1 MLRGLWSAASGMAA
15 QKLNIDVIANNL
27 ANVNTT
33 GFKKSRTD
41 FQDLMYQT
49 VNQAGSETSSG
60 EQIPVGI
67 QVGMGTMPVSVHK
80 EFSQGDFEQT
90 QNELDMAIE
99 GKGFFKVISNE
110 EELYTRSGDFKLD
123 ANRNIVTS
131 NGDKLQPEMTIPAET
146 VSITIDSDG
155 TVTAF
160 DPDGVG
166 ASLGTI
172 ELYSFP
178 NPAGLFSTGHN
189 LYRATD
195 GSGEAVN
202 GTPGSEGMGTITQG
216 YLEGSNVD
224 VVKEMV
230 DMIMAQ
236 RAYEINS
243 KAIKTA
249 DEMLAVVNNLS
260 R

>member
-15 QKLNIDVIANNL
+15 QKLTIDVIANNL
-27 ANVNTT
+27 ANVNTA

-49 VNQAGSETSSG
+49 ISEAGATTETG
-60 EQIPVGI
+60 GKIPVGI
-67 QVGMGTMPVSVHK
+67 QVGMGTMPVGVHK
-80 EFSQGDFEQT
+80 VFGQGDFEET
-90 QNELDMAIE
+90 KNELDLAIE

-110 EELYTRSGDFKLD
+110 EEVYSRAGNFKLD
-123 ANRNIVTS
+123 ADRNIVTP
-131 NGDKLQPEMTIPAET
+131 NGDKLQPEMTIPENT
-146 VSITIDSDG
+146 VSISIDSNG
-155 TVTAF
+155 TVTTF
-160 DPDGVG
+160 DPEGTG
-166 ASLGTI
+166 TSLGAI
-172 ELYSFP
+172 ELYTFP
-178 NPAGLFSTGHN
+178 NPAGLFSQGHN

-195 GSGEAVN
+195 GSGEGVS
-202 GTPGSEGMGTITQG
+202 GTPGSDGVGTIVQG
-216 YLEGSNVD
+216 FVEVSNVD

-230 DMIMAQ
+230 SMIMAQ

-249 DEMLAVVNNLS
+249 DSMMQIVNNIS

>member
-49 VNQAGSETSSG
+49 VNQPGSETSTG

-67 QVGMGTMPVSVHK
+67 QVGMGTMPVGVHK
-80 EFSQGDFEQT
+80 EFMQGDFQQT
-90 QNELDMAIE
+90 ENELDIAIE

-110 EELYTRSGDFKLD
+110 EELYTRSGNFKLD
-123 ANRNIVTS
+123 ANRNIVTA
-131 NGDKLQPEMTIPAET
+131 NGDKLQPEITIPVDT
-146 VSITIDSDG
+146 LSVKIDSDG

-160 DPDGVG
+160 DPDGIG

-172 ELYSFP
+172 ELYSFS
-178 NPAGLFSTGHN
+178 NPAGLYSRGHN
-189 LYRATD
+189 LYRVTD
-195 GSGEAVN
+195 ASGEAVN
-202 GTPGSEGMGTITQG
+202 GTPGSEGMGTIVQG

-224 VVKEMV
+224 VVQEMV
-230 DMIMAQ
+230 AMIMSQ
-236 RAYEINS
+236 RAYEVNS

-249 DEMLAVVNNLS
+249 DEMLSIVNNIS

>member
-1 MLRGLWSAASGMAA
+1 MLRGLWSAASGMAV
-15 QKLNIDVIANNL
+15 QKMNIDVIANNL
-27 ANVNTT
+27 ANVNTA

-49 VNQAGSETSSG
+49 VNQAGSETSTG

-67 QVGMGTMPVSVHK
+67 QVGMGTMPVGVHK
-80 EFSQGDFEQT
+80 EFMQGDFQQT
-90 QNELDMAIE
+90 KNELDMAIE
-99 GKGFFKVISNE
+99 GKGFFKVLSNE
-110 EELYTRSGDFKLD
+110 EELYTRSGNFKLD
-123 ANRNIVTS
+123 ANRNVVTP
-131 NGDKLQPEMTIPAET
+131 NGDKLQPEMTIPENT
-146 VSITIDSDG
+146 VTIKIDSDG

-160 DPDGVG
+160 DPQNVG

-172 ELYSFP
+172 ELYTFP
-178 NPAGLFSTGHN
+178 NPAGLFSSGHN
-189 LYRATD
+189 LYRSTD
-195 GSGEAVN
+195 ASGEAVN
-202 GTPGSEGMGTITQG
+202 GTPRSEGVGTVVQG
-216 YLEGSNVD
+216 FVEVSNVD
-224 VVKEMV
+224 VVQEMV

-249 DEMLAVVNNLS
+249 DEMLSIVNNIS

>member
-15 QKLNIDVIANNL
+15 QKMNIDVIANNL
-27 ANVNTT
+27 ANVNTA

-60 EQIPVGI
+60 DQIPVGI
-67 QVGMGTMPVSVHK
+67 QVGMGTMPIGVHK
-80 EFSQGDFEQT
+80 EFTQGDFQQT

-99 GKGFFKVISNE
+99 GRGFFKVLSSE
-110 EELYTRSGDFKLD
+110 EELYTRSGNFKMD
-123 ANRNIVTS
+123 ADRNIVTP
-131 NGDKLQPEMTIPAET
+131 NGDKLQPEMTVPAET
-146 VSITIDSDG
+146 VTIKIDGDG

-160 DPDGVG
+160 DTDGVG

-172 ELYSFP
+172 ELYSFA
-178 NPAGLFSTGHN
+178 NPAGLFSRGHN
-189 LYRATD
+189 LYGSTD
-195 GSGEAVN
+195 ASGEAVN
-202 GTPGSEGMGTITQG
+202 GTPGSEGMGTIAQG
-216 YLEGSNVD
+216 FVESSNVD

-249 DEMLAVVNNLS
+249 DEMLAIVNNIS

>member
-15 QKLNIDVIANNL
+15 QKLTIDVIANNL
-27 ANVNTT
+27 ANVNTA

-49 VNQAGSETSSG
+49 ISEAGSTTVDG
-60 EQIPVGI
+60 GQIPVGI
-67 QVGMGTMPVSVHK
+67 QVGMGTMPVGVHK
-80 EFSQGDFEQT
+80 IFEQGDFEET
-90 QNELDMAIE
+90 KNELDLAIE

-110 EELYTRSGDFKLD
+110 EELYSRAGNFKLD
-123 ANRNIVTS
+123 ADRNIVTA
-131 NGDKLQPEMTIPAET
+131 NGDKLQPEMTIPENT
-146 VSITIDSDG
+146 VSISIDGNG
-155 TVTAF
+155 TVTVF
-160 DPDGVG
+160 DPDGTG
-166 ASLGTI
+166 TSLGAI

-178 NPAGLFSTGHN
+178 NPAGLFSHGHN

-195 GSGEAVN
+195 GSGEAVS
-202 GTPGSEGMGTITQG
+202 GTPGSDGMGTLVQG
-216 YLEGSNVD
+216 FVEVSNVD

-230 DMIMAQ
+230 SMIMAQ

-249 DEMLAVVNNLS
+249 DSMLQIVNNIS

>member
-27 ANVNTT
+27 ANVNTA

-49 VNQAGSETSSG
+49 VNEAGSETSTG
-60 EQIPVGI
+60 EQVPVGI
-67 QVGMGTMPVSVHK
+67 QVGMGTMPVDVHK
-80 EFSQGDFEQT
+80 VFIQGDFQET
-90 QNELDMAIE
+90 KNELDMAIE
-99 GKGFFKVISNE
+99 GKGFFKVLSGTDE
-110 EELYTRSGDFKLD
+110 RYTRAGNFKLD
-123 ANRNIVTS
+123 SNGNIVTPS
-131 NGDKLQPEMTIPAET
+131 GDKLQPEMTVPADT
-146 VSITIDSDG
+146 VSIKIDSDG

-160 DPDGVG
+160 DPQGSG
-166 ASLGTI
+166 SALGTI
-172 ELYSFP
+172 EMYSFP
-178 NPAGLFSTGHN
+178 NPAGLYSCGHN
-189 LYRATD
+189 LYQSTD
-195 GSGEAVN
+195 ASGDAVS
-202 GTPGSEGMGTITQG
+202 GTAGSEGMGTITQG
-216 YLEGSNVD
+216 SLEVSNVD
-224 VVKEMV
+224 VVQEMV

-249 DEMLAVVNNLS
+249 DDMMSIVNNIS

>member
-15 QKLNIDVIANNL
+15 QKMNIDVIANNL
-27 ANVNTT
+27 ANVNTA

-67 QVGMGTMPVSVHK
+67 QVGMGTMPVGVHK
-80 EFSQGDFEQT
+80 VFIQGDFQET
-90 QNELDMAIE
+90 KNELDLAIE
-99 GKGFFKVISNE
+99 GRGFFKVLSSE
-110 EELYTRSGDFKLD
+110 EDRYTRSGDFKLD
-123 ANRNIVTS
+123 SNRNIVTP
-131 NGDKLQPEMTIPAET
+131 NGDRLQPEITVPTDT
-146 VSITIDSDG
+146 VSVKIDADG

-160 DPDGVG
+160 DPQGTG
-166 ASLGTI
+166 TSLGTI
-172 ELYSFP
+172 EIYSFP
-178 NPAGLFSTGHN
+178 NPAGLYSSGHN
-189 LYRATD
+189 LYKATD
-195 GSGEAVN
+195 ASGEAVA
-202 GTPGSEGMGTITQG
+202 GTAGTEGVGTIAQG
-216 YLEGSNVD
+216 FVEVSNVD
-224 VVKEMV
+224 VVEEMV
-230 DMIMAQ
+230 AMIMAQ

-249 DEMLAVVNNLS
+249 DDMMSIVNNIS

>member
-15 QKLNIDVIANNL
+15 QKLTIDVIANNL
-27 ANVNTT
+27 ANVNTA

-49 VNQAGSETSSG
+49 ISEAGSTTVDG
-60 EQIPVGI
+60 GQIPVGI
-67 QVGMGTMPVSVHK
+67 QVGMGTMPVGVHK
-80 EFSQGDFEQT
+80 IFEQGDFEET
-90 QNELDMAIE
+90 KNELDLAIE

-110 EELYTRSGDFKLD
+110 EELYSRAGNFKLD
-123 ANRNIVTS
+123 ADRNIVTA
-131 NGDKLQPEMTIPAET
+131 NGDKLQPEMTIPENT
-146 VSITIDSDG
+146 VSINIDANG
-155 TVTAF
+155 TVTVF
-160 DPDGVG
+160 DPEGTG
-166 ASLGTI
+166 TSLGAI
-172 ELYSFP
+172 ELYTFP
-178 NPAGLFSTGHN
+178 NPAGLFSQGHN

-195 GSGEAVN
+195 GSGEGVS
-202 GTPGSEGMGTITQG
+202 GTPGSDGVGTIVQG
-216 YLEGSNVD
+216 FVEVSNVD

-230 DMIMAQ
+230 SMIMAQ

-249 DEMLAVVNNLS
+249 DNMMQIVNNIS